1 MGDEGF
7 VITANNVKFAI
18 TDSYFDE
25 SGHRALKC
33 KGDTA
38 KFSEEITHDANVKL
52 EVAGERRRN
61 IQRNHTATHLIQHAF
76 RKILG
81 DHVHQAGSLV
91 HPDYLRFDYTHF
103 EKPDFET
110 LNKAE
115 MLVNQ
120 LIMEN
125 LPVSDSITTL
135 EAAREKGAMALFG
148 EKYSDEVRMISVG
161 DISHELCGGTHVE
174 RSGDIGYFRIT
185 SETGVS
191 AGVRRIEAVTGLKAL
206 HEVMNDH
213 RTVEK
218 FADILHSHGS
228 DPAEKLEK
236 LAAEKKEL
244 EKEIDKLRKSGG
256 GLNIDKLISEAKVI
270 NGSKIIAESVE
281 TANMD
286 AFKDLGS
293 VIRDKM
299 KSGICL
305 LGADIDGKGALICV
319 VTDDLIAKGVKAG
332 DIVKAAAKVIGGGGG
347 GRPHLATAGAKD
359 ASNIK
364 DALKEGVKIAEEAL
378 K

>member
-1 MGDEGF
+1 M
-7 VITANNVKFAI
+7 
-18 TDSYFDE
+18 
-25 SGHRALKC
+25 
-33 KGDTA
+33 
-38 KFSEEITHDANVKL
+38 
-52 EVAGERRRN
+52 
-61 IQRNHTATHLIQHAF
+61 
-76 RKILG
+76 
-81 DHVHQAGSLV
+81 
-91 HPDYLRFDYTHF
+91 
-103 EKPDFET
+103 
-110 LNKAE
+110 
-115 MLVNQ
+115 
-120 LIMEN
+120 
-125 LPVSDSITTL
+125 
-135 EAAREKGAMALFG
+135 
-148 EKYSDEVRMISVG
+148 
-161 DISHELCGGTHVE
+161 
-174 RSGDIGYFRIT
+174 
-185 SETGVS
+185 
-191 AGVRRIEAVTGLKAL
+191 
-206 HEVMNDH
+206 
-213 RTVEK
+213 
-218 FADILHSHGS
+218 HSHGS

-293 VIRDKM
+293 AIRDKM